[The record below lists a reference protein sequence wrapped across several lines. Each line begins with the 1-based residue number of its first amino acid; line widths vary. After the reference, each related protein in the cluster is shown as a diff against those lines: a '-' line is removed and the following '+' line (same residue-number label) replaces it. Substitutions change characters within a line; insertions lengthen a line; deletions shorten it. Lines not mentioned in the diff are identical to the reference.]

1 MPATRTLVRDL
12 LLYLGLA
19 LIGAILFL
27 PVYESDPNFVL
38 YRFSAKLRESS
49 SLLYGMIGGEVTAFP
64 LAPLLLAGLSG
75 FGIDP
80 QLGGWLIVVLALALG
95 GYLLSRLST
104 RGWIVGAA
112 FILAGLA
119 QPSPAALLMVVL
131 GLGAVIAAQKERWC
145 ISGIL
150 GALALSADP
159 YTLPLLLILGLWA
172 STAGWSAFRC
182 IAFPVLAV
190 ALVLGGLL
198 ALYGVSGWLPLS
210 PPEISVALPLMA
222 LAALIFRHKTVPRP
236 VAALGAWA
244 ALSATLAFLSGS
256 LPNSAILPG
265 VIGLSAWLIEPHPA
279 RLIVIAAAVF
289 DLGLGVIVGLPFNT
303 PDNDGLPDSVQV
315 GQWVSAHL
323 RPEDSLVIDTFDS
336 ARMLGFYAHT
346 RIIDLNRIKVDPNF
360 LIRYAPDALALRTSA
375 PGVPPEMLVNRYAKV
390 QQSGDIALYVRVVNW
405 SDWQDHGVDVN
416 FSAALDRDDLRLVN
430 VAVNNVVHPGELVRV
445 RLDWILAHKPTFQGE
460 LEIKLD
466 LLDPNFSGFAPG
478 TLDKYPASVW
488 TQGAFSTYHLIDLPA
503 SAPEGQGALYLNLSI
518 RAANVGTLKIADVT
532 VKR

>member
-38 YRFSAKLRESS
+38 YRFSAEMRGSS
-49 SLLYGMIGGEVTAFP
+49 PLLYRMIGGEVTTFP

-75 FGIDP
+75 LGIDP
-80 QLGGWLIVVLALALG
+80 QLGGWLIVVIALALS
-95 GYLLSRLST
+95 GYLLNQLSAQ
-104 RGWIVGAA
+104 GWIAGTA

-131 GLGAVIAAQKERWC
+131 GLGAVIAAQKGHWR

-159 YTLPLLLILGLWA
+159 YALPLLLILGMWA
-172 STAGWSAFRC
+172 GTAGWPALRRVM
-182 IAFPVLAV
+182 FPTLA
-190 ALVLGGLL
+190 LGLFMVGLL
-198 ALYGVSGWLPLS
+198 KVYEVSGWLSLS
-210 PPEISVALPLMA
+210 SPEISVALPLMA
-222 LAALIFRHKTVPRP
+222 LGALIVKQKAIPP
-236 VAALGAWA
+236 SVAVLGAWA
-244 ALSATLAFLSGS
+244 ALSTALALLSGA

-265 VIGLSAWLIEPHPA
+265 VIGLAVLLLESHPA
-279 RLIVIAAAVF
+279 RLIVLVAAAL

-303 PDNDGLPDSVQV
+303 PDNDGLPDAVQV
-315 GQWVSAHL
+315 GQWVSANL

-336 ARMLGFYAHT
+336 AQMLSFYAKT
-346 RIIDLNRIKVDPNF
+346 RIIDLRRASVDPAF
-360 LIRYAPDALALRTSA
+360 LIRYAPDALALHASA
-375 PGVPPEMLVNRYAKV
+375 PGVPPEMLANRYAPV

-405 SDWQDHGVDVN
+405 SEWQDHGVDVN

-430 VAVNNVVHPGELVRV
+430 VAVGSVVHPGELVRV

-503 SAPEGQGALYLNLSI
+503 NAPEGQGALYLNLSI